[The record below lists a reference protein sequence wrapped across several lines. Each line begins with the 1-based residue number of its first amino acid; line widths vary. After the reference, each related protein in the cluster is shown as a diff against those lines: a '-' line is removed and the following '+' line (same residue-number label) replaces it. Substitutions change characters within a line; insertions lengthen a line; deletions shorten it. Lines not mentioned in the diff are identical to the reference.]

1 MATPDALKED
11 GVEITIGVQHIA
23 RELVLETDQTADAVA
38 KSVRKSLETGT
49 PVEITDSR
57 GRKVIVPAN
66 TLGYIEIGAEARPVG
81 FHSL

>member
-1 MATPDALKED
+1 MAGTGCTEED
-11 GVEITIGVQHIA
+11 GVEITIGLQNIA

-49 PVEITDSR
+49 PVELTDSR
-57 GRKVIVPAN
+57 GRKVIIPDGVI
-66 TLGYIEIGAEARPVG
+66 GYIEIGAEARPVG

>member
-1 MATPDALKED
+1 M
-11 GVEITIGVQHIA
+11 
-23 RELVLETDQTADAVA
+23 
-38 KSVRKSLETGT
+38 RKSLETGT

-57 GRKVIVPAN
+57 GRKVIVPAT

>member
-1 MATPDALKED
+1 M
-11 GVEITIGVQHIA
+11 EITIGVQHIA

-57 GRKVIVPAN
+57 GRKVIVPAT